1 MKNIKHLLLL
11 SILCSPL
18 VFTNCG
24 EDDVTASKVSLNVT
38 VSPSEG
44 GSVSPKVGSYDIGG
58 TVEVTATP
66 NTDYSF
72 TGWTGD
78 FEGSSNPVTLTM
90 LTDQTLT
97 ANFEFQDA
105 DGDGVGDS
113 VDNCAET
120 ASGKTVDENGCA
132 DSQKD
137 TDGDGLTDDLDNC
150 ADTPEGASV
159 DENGCADSQK
169 DTDGDG
175 VTDDKD
181 TCADTPEGAKV
192 DANGC
197 ADSQKDTDGDGVTDD
212 LDNCPDTPEGAL
224 ADENGCEIVDFDGP
238 SVEYFI
244 FEPTTID
251 ITDGPQ
257 TVLVSFH
264 VIDVVGVD
272 NGPYI
277 YIQNPDNVTGT
288 QQGGNP
294 ELTSG
299 DSKDGIWTKEIVI
312 PSGLQPGEWD
322 VFSNGWKDVKGN
334 SSSFNNRP
342 TQEKKTLTVVNN

>member
-1 MKNIKHLLLL
+1 
-11 SILCSPL
+11 

-288 QQGGNP
+288 QQG
-294 ELTSG
+294 
-299 DSKDGIWTKEIVI
+299 
-312 PSGLQPGEWD
+312 
-322 VFSNGWKDVKGN
+322 
-334 SSSFNNRP
+334 
-342 TQEKKTLTVVNN
+342 